1 VLAIKEPSADHL
13 VLYIGMA
20 IAMSF
25 LGYFIYSAL
34 GGGKPKLF
42 EKQLLLSDVVDTS
55 SASVDKD
62 SAFHKKLDQRGP
74 YAREPTGILTRDST
88 IKLREQ
94 ITEKSYLDF
103 KDRRDALMNERI
115 SFMKTNKQQDY
126 LKLV

>member
-1 VLAIKEPSADHL
+1 
-13 VLYIGMA
+13 M
-20 IAMSF
+20 
-25 LGYFIYSAL
+25 
-34 GGGKPKLF
+34 
-42 EKQLLLSDVVDTS
+42 DTS

-62 SAFHKKLDQRGP
+62 STFQKKLDQRGP
-74 YAREPTGILTRDST
+74 YAREPTGILSRDST